1 MPSPMMF
8 ICPLRSFTR
17 RTGPRFTPRRTGTV
31 PHMSRIAMAAHSASS
46 GSPMKVTAAPS
57 PVSRMMRSRAATCSR
72 DSPRMRL
79 KACLSCSCSATGFLE
94 YSAMS
99 RNRTLQT
106 SVRLVLSTTLSTGK
120 GGSLA
125 ATGLFYA
132 HARPRSHVR
141 GNEKNARFFPRGSQN
156 HPLRH
161 PELHLPGGEVRHHHG
176 QPSLQLFRGI
186 RGLDAGENGARAV
199 ARVQAELEQLVGAL
213 HMLGLHDLRDAQ
225 VKLGEVFDGDLIGH
239 GLLLRGVLLLL
250 GVALRRG
257 RLRHRLN
264 IEQLLELLLGY
275 APEQVLVFADAMVL
289 RRPRVDVG
297 PLEIRQIEEALRIGR
312 ELGKDRLEID
322 GQDAEQ
328 VERDRADGVELL
340 FRSRLLRQLPGLL
353 LVDELIGDIGQRHD
367 FAQRL
372 AELALLVEGGNLR
385 RLGREIERIG

>member
-8 ICPLRSFTR
+8 ICPLRSFTS
-17 RTGPRFTPRRTGTV
+17 RTGPRLTPRRTGTV
-31 PHMSRIAMAAHSASS
+31 PHMSRIAMAENSASS
-46 GSPMKVTAAPS
+46 GSPMNVTAAPS

-120 GGSLA
+120 CGSMA

-161 PELHLPGGEVRHHHG
+161 PELHLAGGEVRHHHG
-176 QPSLQLFRGI
+176 QPSFQLFRGI
-186 RGLDAGENGARAV
+186 RGLDAGENGACAV

-213 HMLGLHDLRDAQ
+213 HVLGLHDLRDAQ
-225 VKLGEVFDGDLIGH
+225 VKLGEVFDGDLIAH
-239 GLLLRGVLLLL
+239 GLLLGGVLLLL

-264 IEQLLELLLGY
+264 VEQLLELLLGD
-275 APEQVLVFADAMVL
+275 APEQVLVFPDAVVL
-289 RRPRVDVG
+289 RQPGPGVG
-297 PLEIRQIEEALRIGR
+297 PIQVRQIEETLGVRR
-312 ELGKDRLEID
+312 ELRQDRLEIEREH
-322 GQDAEQ
+322 AEQ
-328 VERDRADGVELL
+328 VDRDRADRMQL
-340 FRSRLLRQLPGLL
+340 FFRARLLRQLPGLL
-353 LVDELIGDIGQRHD
+353 LVDELVRDVRQRHD

-372 AELALLVEGGNLR
+372 AELALLVEGGNL
-385 RLGREIERIG
+385 